1 MTFQAANGRRKTRR
15 GRARQTVLL
24 QLGGSAS
31 SASGS
36 VIFFADALFTSAL
49 SRPPPQS
56 LTRNTRALSR
66 AVDMALACLGVPVAA
81 SRVRNAPPSTRGS
94 ARPAP
99 VPRIDASRNARDSV
113 SRRGATTTVRATKQ
127 SYASFDDMIEKSP
140 VPVLVD
146 FYATWCGPCQLL
158 SKQVF
163 PQVAAAVGKDKVSL
177 VKIDTEKYPN
187 IASKFKVEALPTII
201 LFKNGQVAD
210 RIEGLPDAT
219 QLTERL
225 KYMLGAS

>member
-1 MTFQAANGRRKTRR
+1 
-15 GRARQTVLL
+15 
-24 QLGGSAS
+24 
-31 SASGS
+31 
-36 VIFFADALFTSAL
+36 
-49 SRPPPQS
+49 
-56 LTRNTRALSR
+56 
-66 AVDMALACLGVPVAA
+66 MALACLGVPVAA
-81 SRVRNAPPSTRGS
+81 LRVRNAPPSTRGS

-113 SRRGATTTVRATKQ
+113 SFVIKRRGDTTTVRATKQ

-210 RIEGLPDAT
+210 RIEGLPDAM